1 MNEKPRMKI
10 IGIPSDPQLTNAYYE
25 NFDFENDSSPERRSF
40 GRQASTTRNSLSQT
54 IAPSRRV
61 ATAGV
66 VRKPLPSKYVTG
78 GVHNQ
83 QSSNNQNHQPHH
95 HHSKQQQSARRHQS
109 VASKTISGNQP
120 SHSRSAQL
128 EYEQLIALSNQKNYE
143 ASDTFGDDLKTGVFG
158 QNARAIKMQN
168 LKA

>member
-1 MNEKPRMKI
+1 MKI

-83 QSSNNQNHQPHH
+83 QSSNHQQQQHH
-95 HHSKQQQSARRHQS
+95 HHQSKHQQSSARRHQS

-120 SHSRSAQL
+120 SYSRSAQQ

-158 QNARAIKMQN
+158 QNARAIKIQN